1 MGSVLLNKQTRQI
14 LGKVRIHYEQEETT
28 YPPHASNWAW
38 LSLTPG
44 KQAASD
50 WVPRGSAL
58 KIAAGS
64 IKLIQTGVKANT
76 IANRE
81 PQRRLGRCAKQT
93 AGDCLHPRQI
103 FSPFIFK
110 PPPFLAKS
118 PNSVWK
124 EQNVESSS
132 YFHHLF
138 CEDLILKQYL
148 LWLSFV
154 ILKQYY
160 FFLLIPTCFWH
171 YSFPAVSFQ
180 TVRAQF
186 SNQHL
191 RRISWSDVCWL
202 LENRS
207 TSTIDATANLPFW
220 WGKGNC
226 NWCLPKV
233 NWSLRMPLEKI
244 GDGNVSPAHF
254 CFEQRQKRVNL
265 RHDPPQSLQRTQTE
279 LRSG

>member
-38 LSLTPG
+38 LPLTPG

-81 PQRRLGRCAKQT
+81 PQRILGRCAKQT

-110 PPPFLAKS
+110 PSHSLLSLPTQSGIFQLFSPP
-118 PNSVWK
+118 
-124 EQNVESSS
+124 
-132 YFHHLF
+132 
-138 CEDLILKQYL
+138 L
-148 LWLSFV
+148 LWRSDTETVSFV
-154 ILKQYY
+154 TIFCDTEAILLLLANTHMFLTL
-160 FFLLIPTCFWH
+160 FFPC
-171 YSFPAVSFQ
+171 
-180 TVRAQF
+180 
-186 SNQHL
+186 
-191 RRISWSDVCWL
+191 C
-202 LENRS
+202 
-207 TSTIDATANLPFW
+207 
-220 WGKGNC
+220 
-226 NWCLPKV
+226 
-233 NWSLRMPLEKI
+233 
-244 GDGNVSPAHF
+244 
-254 CFEQRQKRVNL
+254 
-265 RHDPPQSLQRTQTE
+265 
-279 LRSG
+279 